1 MKLIDKDALMNALR
15 ISEECEGCSRNSKLG
30 CTGGPSFL
38 FAYES
43 ITYAPT
49 IDAVPVVRCRDC
61 KHYEPSKPGWNVWGR
76 CLLYAHDDLCNCVDY
91 CSWAERRED
100 ETND

>member
-1 MKLIDKDALMNALR
+1 MPTKSEIKGRLMIKLTDGNYVEIPEV
-15 ISEECEGCSRNSKLG
+15 ISLEEAE
-30 CTGGPSFL
+30 TM
-38 FAYES
+38 AEQYEF
-43 ITYAPT
+43 
-49 IDAVPVVRCRDC
+49 VRVVRCRDC

>member
-30 CTGGPSFL
+30 CTGGPSFW
-38 FAYES
+38 FACES

-61 KHYEPSKPGWNVWGR
+61 KYWYPEEDDQYGHCRK
-76 CLLYAHDDLCNCVDY
+76 HDFWTSESWY
-91 CSWAERRED
+91 CADGERRE
-100 ETND
+100 E

>member
-1 MKLIDKDALMNALR
+1 MSRLIDADALLEKARDADEL
-15 ISEECEGCSRNSKLG
+15 
-30 CTGGPSFL
+30 PSHVQTVNVWDIL
-38 FAYES
+38 K
-43 ITYAPT
+43 APT
-49 IDAVPVVRCRDC
+49 IDLIRCRDC

-100 ETND
+100 GEEHNHDTD